1 MYRKY
6 NYFIIKLI
14 VISSIFVGVFNLWN
28 NFINANEV
36 STKTISENKEIY
48 NQNNNSQ
55 IGKTWVALSTNLWLK
70 YTKRN
75 NANANLYS
83 DILSINNL
91 ISNKNLLSDD
101 LLNNHMIMTNE
112 YLNVLKTD
120 IKKLLDTTVI
130 DRSELLNAL
139 IEEYEYR
146 YENAVL
152 QISLLTEQRNIYIN
166 DMNIANSNIESIKN
180 KMENDFNNDDA
191 ISSKENIVSY
201 LEEKNNYYFARVYIT
216 YIDQFLVEYQV
227 MNNYNKKIIDTLI
240 NNKDAIIKN
249 SYIVLPDTWLEV
261 LKELEL
267 IYDEETYK
275 EKTR

>member
-166 DMNIANSNIESIKN
+166 DMNVANSNIESIKN
-180 KMENDFNNDDA
+180 KMENDFNNNDA
-191 ISSKENIVSY
+191 VSSKENIVSY